1 MSQIK
6 LWMLCW
12 VVSGKKTVVHF
23 WFDGTM
29 DVIHDPSKMFFYFLI
44 KYMYSS
50 DVLLPYLLS

>member
-1 MSQIK
+1 MLQCFVPFLMSQIK

-29 DVIHDPSKMFFYFLI
+29 DVIHDPSKMFFFI
-44 KYMYSS
+44 S
-50 DVLLPYLLS
+50 